1 MALFRIEHRPNSVGV
16 MLPLYLIM
24 PDPGQ
29 MNETPLKDRKV
40 LYLLHGLSDDGSA
53 WSRYTNVEI
62 LAAKYNLV
70 IVMPSVN
77 RSFYID
83 QRNGQKY
90 FTYLTEELPQYL
102 KDIFGIDPKPEDTLV
117 AGLSMGGYGA
127 LKCALKQ
134 PERFHAAA
142 SFSGVVALEYM
153 KAIEPDHPR
162 YTEME
167 VLVGKPDQLA
177 GSQHDPLVWLE
188 QAVESGEDLPK
199 LYISC
204 GRQDLPLYNMGL
216 IFRDACDSLNVPLTY
231 HEEDGVHEWGLWGRE
246 VKRWLELTL
255 GKDGKLD

>member
-1 MALFRIEHRPNSVGV
+1 MALFRIEHRPDSVGV
-16 MLPLYLIM
+16 MLPLYMIM
-24 PDPGQ
+24 PDPGK
-29 MNETPLKDRKV
+29 MEKLPLQDRKV

-62 LAAKYNLV
+62 LAQKYNLIV
-70 IVMPSVN
+70 VMPSVN

-90 FTYLTEELPQYL
+90 FTYVTEELPKYL
-102 KDIFGIDPKPEDTLV
+102 KDVFGIDPKPEDTLV

-127 LKCALKQ
+127 LKCGLKQ

-142 SFSGVVALEYM
+142 SFSGVTALNYM
-153 KAIEPDHPR
+153 KDIAADHPR

-167 VLVGKPDQLA
+167 MLVGPPKDMI
-177 GSQHDPLVWLE
+177 GSAHDPLVWLE
-188 QAVESGEDLPK
+188 KAVESEKTLPQ

-204 GRQDLPLYNMGL
+204 GRQDLPLYDMGL
-216 IFRDACDSLNVPLTY
+216 IFRDACATLNVPLTY

-246 VKRWLELTL
+246 VKKWLELVL
-255 GKDGKLD
+255 GE